1 MNSKR
6 KKSARKPKV
15 EALATVESQPAAVG
29 LPHPEAVQKLAFLK
43 RLNKRSRTG

>member
-15 EALATVESQPAAVG
+15 EALATVESQPTAVG
-29 LPHPEAVQKLAFLK
+29 LPHPEASLGAAGEYAVCF
-43 RLNKRSRTG
+43 SPD